1 LRIYIKQKAAAGT
14 PGLPSLFEES
24 TRMFPTETLVDL
36 SRWQFAL
43 TALYHFIMVP
53 LTLGLSWI
61 LFIMESVYVM
71 TGREIYK
78 DMTRFWGKLFG
89 INFALGVTTGI
100 TMEFQFGTNWAYYSH
115 YVGDIFGAPLAIE
128 GLMAFFLESTFVG
141 LFFFGWN
148 RLSKRAH
155 LLSTFLVALGSN
167 LSALWI
173 LVANA
178 WMQNPVGAEFNPAT
192 MRMELTSFADL
203 FFNPVAQVKFV
214 HTVAAGYV
222 TASMFVLGV
231 SAFYLLKG
239 RDVAFARRSFA
250 VAVGFGLASV
260 CSVIVLGDESGYEVG
275 QVQKVKLATIE
286 AAWETEP
293 PPASLTLFGFP
304 DQEAQTTRGEI
315 TVPWLGGL
323 IVTRSLDKPIKG
335 VKELVAESEVR
346 IEKGMKAYGL
356 LQKLRA
362 GDSSPALLQEFTGLK
377 QHLGYGLLLTR
388 YTPKVVDA
396 TPEQIRRA
404 ALDTI
409 PNVGVMFWSFRV
421 MAGLGFYLLA
431 LIAVSFYFCAR
442 RVFDQKRW
450 LLKLIVF
457 SMPAPWIA
465 AELGWIVAEYGR
477 QPWSIGE
484 VLPTL
489 LATSTLST
497 GDVIGSIAAM
507 VLLYTAFM
515 IAAAYLMV
523 KFVRL
528 GPSSLHTGRYFF
540 EHSKATV

>member
-1 LRIYIKQKAAAGT
+1 
-14 PGLPSLFEES
+14 
-24 TRMFPTETLVDL
+24 MFALPTETLVDL

-43 TALYHFIMVP
+43 TAMYHFIMVP

-71 TGREIYK
+71 TGKEIYK

-148 RLSKRAH
+148 RLSKQAH

-178 WMQNPVGAEFNPAT
+178 WMQNPVGAEFNPVT
-192 MRMELTSFADL
+192 MRMELASFADL

-231 SAFYLLKG
+231 SALYLLKG

-275 QVQKVKLATIE
+275 QIQKVKLATME
-286 AAWETEP
+286 AAWDTEP
-293 PPASLTLFGFP
+293 PPASFTIFGFP

-315 TVPWLGGL
+315 KVPWLGGL

-335 VKELVAESEVR
+335 VRQLVEESEVR
-346 IEKGMKAYGL
+346 IEKGVKAYGL
-356 LQKLRA
+356 LQTLRA
-362 GDSSPALLQEFTGLK
+362 GDTSPALLQEFNRLK
-377 QHLGYGLLLTR
+377 QHLGYGLLLKR
-388 YTPKVVDA
+388 YTPRVVDA
-396 TPEQIRRA
+396 TPEQVRRA

-409 PNVGVMFWSFRV
+409 PNVGVMFWSFRIMV
-421 MAGLGFYLLA
+421 GLGFYMLA
-431 LIAVSFYFCAR
+431 LIAASFYFCAK
-442 RVFDQKRW
+442 RVFERKRW

-489 LATSTLST
+489 LASSTLST
-497 GDVIGSIAAM
+497 WDLIGSISAI
-507 VLLYTAFM
+507 VLLYTVFM

-523 KFVRL
+523 KYVRL

-540 EHSKATV
+540 EQPKAAL

>member
-1 LRIYIKQKAAAGT
+1 
-14 PGLPSLFEES
+14 
-24 TRMFPTETLVDL
+24 
-36 SRWQFAL
+36 
-43 TALYHFIMVP
+43 
-53 LTLGLSWI
+53 
-61 LFIMESVYVM
+61 
-71 TGREIYK
+71 
-78 DMTRFWGKLFG
+78 
-89 INFALGVTTGI
+89 
-100 TMEFQFGTNWAYYSH
+100 
-115 YVGDIFGAPLAIE
+115 
-128 GLMAFFLESTFVG
+128 MAFFLESTFVG

-148 RLSKRAH
+148 RLSKQAH
-155 LLSTFLVALGSN
+155 LLTTFLVALGSN

-231 SAFYLLKG
+231 SSLYLLKG
-239 RDVAFARRSFA
+239 RDLAFARRSFA

-275 QVQKVKLATIE
+275 QVQKVKLATME
-286 AAWETEP
+286 AAWDTEP
-293 PPASLTLFGFP
+293 PPASFTIFGLP
-304 DQEAQTTRGEI
+304 DQEAQTTRAEI
-315 TVPWLGGL
+315 KVPWAGGL

-335 VKELVAESEVR
+335 VKLLIEESEVR
-346 IEKGMKAYGL
+346 IEKGMRAYGL

-362 GDSSPALLQEFTGLK
+362 GDTSPALLQEFNSLK
-377 QHLGYGLLLTR
+377 PHLGYGLLLKR

-396 TPEQIRRA
+396 TPEQIQRA

-409 PNVGVMFWSFRV
+409 PNVAVMFWSFRIMV
-421 MAGLGFYLLA
+421 GLGFFMLA
-431 LIAVSFYFCAR
+431 LVATAAYFCAR
-442 RVFDQKRW
+442 RVFDNKRW
-450 LLKLIVF
+450 LLKLIAF

-477 QPWSIGE
+477 QPWTIGE

-489 LATSTLST
+489 LSSSTLST
-497 GDVIGSIAAM
+497 WDVIGSMAAM
-507 VLLYTAFM
+507 VALYTAFM
-515 IAAAYLMV
+515 TAAAYLMV

-540 EHSKATV
+540 EQPKVA

>member
-1 LRIYIKQKAAAGT
+1 
-14 PGLPSLFEES
+14 
-24 TRMFPTETLVDL
+24 MFALPTETLVEL

-43 TALYHFIMVP
+43 TAMYHFIMVP

-71 TGREIYK
+71 TGRQVYK

-141 LFFFGWN
+141 LFFFGWD
-148 RLSKRAH
+148 RLSKQAH
-155 LLSTFLVALGSN
+155 LLTTFLVALGSN

-192 MRMELTSFADL
+192 MRMELASFADL

-231 SAFYLLKG
+231 SALYLLKG

-275 QVQKVKLATIE
+275 QVQKVKLATME
-286 AAWETEP
+286 AAWDTEP
-293 PPASLTLFGFP
+293 PPASFTIFGFP

-315 TVPWLGGL
+315 KVPWLGGL
-323 IVTRSLDKPIKG
+323 IVTRSLDKSIKG
-335 VKELVAESEVR
+335 IKQMVEESEVR
-346 IEKGMKAYGL
+346 IEKGAKAYGL
-356 LQKLRA
+356 LQTLRA
-362 GDSSPALLQEFTGLK
+362 GDTSPALLQEFNDLK
-377 QHLGYGLLLTR
+377 RHLGYGLLLKR
-388 YTPKVVDA
+388 YTSKVTDA
-396 TPEQIRRA
+396 TPEQVHRA

-409 PNVGVMFWSFRV
+409 PNVGVMFWSFRIMV
-421 MAGLGFYLLA
+421 GLGFYMLA
-431 LIAVSFYFCAR
+431 LIAVSFYFCAK

-450 LLKLIVF
+450 LLKLIVC

-489 LATSTLST
+489 LASSTLSAW
-497 GDVIGSIAAM
+497 DLIGSIAAI
-507 VLLYTAFM
+507 VLLYTGFM

-523 KFVRL
+523 KYVRL

-540 EHSKATV
+540 EQPKAAL

>member
-1 LRIYIKQKAAAGT
+1 
-14 PGLPSLFEES
+14 
-24 TRMFPTETLVDL
+24 MFALPTETLVDL

-43 TALYHFIMVP
+43 TAMYHFIMVP

-71 TGREIYK
+71 TGRQIYK

-148 RLSKRAH
+148 RLSKQAH
-155 LLSTFLVALGSN
+155 LLTTFLVALGSN

-192 MRMELTSFADL
+192 MRMELASFADL

-231 SAFYLLKG
+231 SALYLLKG

-275 QVQKVKLATIE
+275 QVQKVKLATME
-286 AAWETEP
+286 AAWDTEP
-293 PPASLTLFGFP
+293 PPASFTLFGFP
-304 DQEAQTTRGEI
+304 DQEAQTTRAEI
-315 TVPWLGGL
+315 KVPWLGGL

-335 VKELVAESEVR
+335 IKHLVEESEVR

-356 LQKLRA
+356 LQALRA
-362 GDSSPALLQEFTGLK
+362 GDTSPALLQEFNGLK
-377 QHLGYGLLLTR
+377 QHLGYGLLLKR
-388 YTPKVVDA
+388 YTPKVTDA
-396 TPEQIRRA
+396 TPEQIHRA

-409 PNVGVMFWSFRV
+409 PNVGVMFWSFRIMV
-421 MAGLGFYLLA
+421 GLGFYMLA
-431 LIAVSFYFCAR
+431 LIAVSFYFCAK
-442 RVFDQKRW
+442 RVFDRKRW

-457 SMPAPWIA
+457 SLPAPWIA

-489 LATSTLST
+489 LASSTLST
-497 GDVIGSIAAM
+497 WDLIGSIAAI
-507 VLLYTAFM
+507 VLLYTGFM

-523 KFVRL
+523 KYVRL

-540 EHSKATV
+540 EQPKASL

>member
-1 LRIYIKQKAAAGT
+1 MF
-14 PGLPSLFEES
+14 SL
-24 TRMFPTETLVDL
+24 PTETLVDL

-43 TALYHFIMVP
+43 TAMYHFIMVP

-71 TGREIYK
+71 TGRQIYK
-78 DMTRFWGKLFG
+78 DMTKFWGKLFG

-148 RLSKRAH
+148 RLSKQAH
-155 LLSTFLVALGSN
+155 LLTTFLVALGSN

-178 WMQNPVGAEFNPAT
+178 WMQNPVGAEFNPVT
-192 MRMELTSFADL
+192 MRMELASFADL

-231 SAFYLLKG
+231 SSLYLLKG

-275 QVQKVKLATIE
+275 QIQKVKLATME
-286 AAWETEP
+286 AAWDTEP
-293 PPASLTLFGFP
+293 PPASFTIFGFP
-304 DQEAQTTRGEI
+304 DQEARTTRGEI
-315 TVPWLGGL
+315 KVPWLGGL
-323 IVTRSLDKPIKG
+323 IVTRSLDRPIKG
-335 VKELVAESEVR
+335 VKQLVAESEVR
-346 IEKGMKAYGL
+346 IEKGMRAFGL

-362 GDSSPALLQEFTGLK
+362 GDASPALLQEFNSLK
-377 QHLGYGLLLTR
+377 QHLGYGLLLKR
-388 YTPKVVDA
+388 YTPNVTDA
-396 TPEQIRRA
+396 TPEQIHRA

-409 PNVGVMFWSFRV
+409 PNVGVMFWSFRIMV
-421 MAGLGFYLLA
+421 GLGFYMLA
-431 LIAVSFYFCAR
+431 LIAVAFYFCAKR
-442 RVFDQKRW
+442 EFDRKRW

-465 AELGWIVAEYGR
+465 AELGWIV
-477 QPWSIGE
+477 
-484 VLPTL
+484 
-489 LATSTLST
+489 
-497 GDVIGSIAAM
+497 
-507 VLLYTAFM
+507 
-515 IAAAYLMV
+515 
-523 KFVRL
+523 
-528 GPSSLHTGRYFF
+528 
-540 EHSKATV
+540 

>member
-1 LRIYIKQKAAAGT
+1 
-14 PGLPSLFEES
+14 
-24 TRMFPTETLVDL
+24 MFALPTELLVDL

-43 TALYHFIMVP
+43 TAMYHFIMVP

-71 TGREIYK
+71 TGKEIYK

-141 LFFFGWN
+141 LFFFGWS

-155 LLSTFLVALGSN
+155 LLTTFLVALGSN

-231 SAFYLLKG
+231 SALYLLKG
-239 RDVAFARRSFA
+239 RDVGFARRSFA

-275 QVQKVKLATIE
+275 QVQKVKLATME

-293 PPASLTLFGFP
+293 PPASFTIFGLP

-315 TVPWLGGL
+315 KVPWAGGL

-335 VKELVAESEVR
+335 VKQLVEESEVR
-346 IEKGMKAYGL
+346 IEKGMRAFGL

-362 GDSSPALLQEFTGLK
+362 GDSSPAVLQEFNSLK
-377 QHLGYGLLLTR
+377 PHLGYGLLLKR

-396 TPEQIRRA
+396 TPEQIHRA

-409 PNVGVMFWSFRV
+409 PNVGVMFWSFRIMV
-421 MAGLGFYLLA
+421 GLGFYMLA
-431 LIAVSFYFCAR
+431 LIAVSFYLCAK

-489 LATSTLST
+489 LASSTLST
-497 GDVIGSIAAM
+497 GDLIGSMAAM

-523 KFVRL
+523 KYVRL
-528 GPSSLHTGRYFF
+528 GPSSLHTGRYAF
-540 EHSKATV
+540 EQSKAAV

>member
-1 LRIYIKQKAAAGT
+1 
-14 PGLPSLFEES
+14 
-24 TRMFPTETLVDL
+24 MFALPTELLVDL

-43 TALYHFIMVP
+43 TAMYHFIMVP

-71 TGREIYK
+71 TGKEIYK

-148 RLSKRAH
+148 RLSKQAH
-155 LLSTFLVALGSN
+155 LLTTFLVALGSN

-231 SAFYLLKG
+231 SALYLLKG

-275 QVQKVKLATIE
+275 QVQKVKLATME

-293 PPASLTLFGFP
+293 PPASFTIFGLP
-304 DQEAQTTRGEI
+304 DQDAKTTRAEI
-315 TVPWLGGL
+315 KIPWAGGL
-323 IVTRSLDKPIKG
+323 IVTRSLDRPIKG
-335 VKELVAESEVR
+335 VKELIEESEVR
-346 IEKGMKAYGL
+346 IEKGMQAYGL

-362 GDSSPALLQEFTGLK
+362 GESSPELLQEFSRLK
-377 QHLGYGLLLTR
+377 PHLGYGLLLKR
-388 YTPKVVDA
+388 YTSRVSDA
-396 TPEQIRRA
+396 TPEQIHRA

-409 PNVGVMFWSFRV
+409 PNVAVMFWSFRIMV
-421 MAGLGFYLLA
+421 GLGFYMLA
-431 LIAVSFYFCAR
+431 LIAVSFYFCAKR
-442 RVFDQKRW
+442 EFERKRW

-489 LATSTLST
+489 LSTSTLST
-497 GDVIGSIAAM
+497 GDLIGSIIAL
-507 VLLYTAFM
+507 VVLYTAFM

-540 EHSKATV
+540 EQQKAA

>member
-1 LRIYIKQKAAAGT
+1 
-14 PGLPSLFEES
+14 
-24 TRMFPTETLVDL
+24 MFALPTETLVDL

-43 TALYHFIMVP
+43 TAMYHFIMVP

-71 TGREIYK
+71 TGKEIYK

-148 RLSKRAH
+148 RLRKQAH
-155 LLSTFLVALGSN
+155 LLTTFLVALGSN

-178 WMQNPVGAEFNPAT
+178 WMQNPVGAEFNPVT
-192 MRMELTSFADL
+192 MRMELTSFYDL

-231 SAFYLLKG
+231 SSLYLLKG
-239 RDVAFARRSFA
+239 RDLAFARRSFA

-275 QVQKVKLATIE
+275 LVQKVKLATME

-293 PPASLTLFGFP
+293 PPASFTIFGFP
-304 DQEAQTTRGEI
+304 DQDAQTTRGEI
-315 TVPWLGGL
+315 KVPWLGGL

-335 VKELVAESEVR
+335 VKQLVEESEVR
-346 IEKGMKAYGL
+346 IQEGVKAFGL
-356 LQKLRA
+356 LQQMRA
-362 GDSSPALLQEFTGLK
+362 GDASPAVLQEFDRVK
-377 QHLGYGLLLTR
+377 KSLGYGLLVQR
-388 YTPKVVDA
+388 YTSKVTDA
-396 TPEQIRRA
+396 TPEQIHRA

-409 PNVGVMFWSFRV
+409 PNVGVMFWSFRIMV
-421 MAGLGFYLLA
+421 GLGFYMLA
-431 LIAVSFYFCAR
+431 LVATAAYFCAR

-477 QPWSIGE
+477 QPWTIGE

-489 LATSTLST
+489 LSSSTLST
-497 GDVIGSIAAM
+497 WDVIGSMAAIIM
-507 VLLYTAFM
+507 LYTAFM

-528 GPSSLHTGRYFF
+528 GPSSLHTGRYYF
-540 EHSKATV
+540 EQQKAA

>member
-1 LRIYIKQKAAAGT
+1 
-14 PGLPSLFEES
+14 
-24 TRMFPTETLVDL
+24 MFALPTETLVDL

-43 TALYHFIMVP
+43 TAMYHFIMVP

-71 TGREIYK
+71 TGKEIYK

-148 RLSKRAH
+148 RLSKQAH
-155 LLSTFLVALGSN
+155 LLTTFLVALGSN

-192 MRMELTSFADL
+192 MRMELASFSDL

-231 SAFYLLKG
+231 SALYLLKG

-275 QVQKVKLATIE
+275 QIQKVKLATME
-286 AAWETEP
+286 AAWDTEP
-293 PPASLTLFGFP
+293 PPASFTIFGFP

-315 TVPWLGGL
+315 KVPWLGGL

-335 VKELVAESEVR
+335 VRQLVEESEVR
-346 IEKGMKAYGL
+346 IEKGMRAFGL

-362 GDSSPALLQEFTGLK
+362 GDASPALLQEFNSLK
-377 QHLGYGLLLTR
+377 QHLGYGLLLKR
-388 YTPKVVDA
+388 YTHRVIDA
-396 TPEQIRRA
+396 TPEQVRRA

-409 PNVGVMFWSFRV
+409 PNVGVMFWSFRIMV
-421 MAGLGFYLLA
+421 GLGFYMLA
-431 LIAVSFYFCAR
+431 LIAVSFYFCAKR
-442 RVFDQKRW
+442 EFERKRW

-489 LATSTLST
+489 LASSTLST
-497 GDVIGSIAAM
+497 WDLIGSISAI
-507 VLLYTAFM
+507 VLLYTVFM
-515 IAAAYLMV
+515 IAAAFLMV
-523 KFVRL
+523 KYVRL

-540 EHSKATV
+540 EQPNPAL

>member
-1 LRIYIKQKAAAGT
+1 
-14 PGLPSLFEES
+14 
-24 TRMFPTETLVDL
+24 MFTLPTETLVDL

-43 TALYHFIMVP
+43 TAMYHFIMVP

-71 TGREIYK
+71 TGKEVYK

-148 RLSKRAH
+148 RLNKQTH
-155 LLSTFLVALGSN
+155 LLTTFLVALGSN

-178 WMQNPVGAEFNPAT
+178 WMQYPVGAEFNPAT
-192 MRMELTSFADL
+192 MRMELTSFSDL

-214 HTVAAGYV
+214 HTVGAGYV
-222 TASMFVLGV
+222 TASLFVLGV
-231 SAFYLLKG
+231 SSLYLLKG
-239 RDVAFARRSFA
+239 RDLAFARRSFA

-260 CSVIVLGDESGYEVG
+260 CSVLVLGDESGYEVG
-275 QVQKVKLATIE
+275 QVQKVKLAAME

-293 PPASLTLFGFP
+293 PPASFTIFGFP

-315 TVPWLGGL
+315 KIPWLGGL
-323 IVTRSLDKPIKG
+323 IVTRSLDKPVMG
-335 VKELVAESEVR
+335 VKQLVAQSEAR
-346 IEKGMKAYGL
+346 IERGLKAYGL
-356 LQKLRA
+356 LQTLRA
-362 GDSSPALLQEFTGLK
+362 GDTSAAVLREFNDLK
-377 QHLGYGLLLTR
+377 RDLGYGLLLKR
-388 YTPKVVDA
+388 YTPRVIDA
-396 TPEQIRRA
+396 TPEQIRQA

-409 PNVGVMFWSFRV
+409 PNVAVMYWCFRIMV
-421 MAGLGFYLLA
+421 GLGFYMLA
-431 LIAVSFYFCAR
+431 LVATAAYFCAR
-442 RVFDQKRW
+442 RVFDRKRW

-465 AELGWIVAEYGR
+465 AELGWVVAEYGR
-477 QPWSIGE
+477 QPWTIGE

-489 LATSTLST
+489 LSSSTLSP
-497 GDVIGSIAAM
+497 GDLIGSIAAL
-507 VLLYTAFM
+507 VLLYTVFI
-515 IAAAYLMV
+515 IAAGYLMV

-540 EHSKATV
+540 EQQRPA

>member
-1 LRIYIKQKAAAGT
+1 
-14 PGLPSLFEES
+14 
-24 TRMFPTETLVDL
+24 MFTLPTETLVDL

-43 TALYHFIMVP
+43 TAMYHFIMVP

-148 RLSKRAH
+148 RLNKQTH
-155 LLSTFLVALGSN
+155 LLTTFLVALGSN

-192 MRMELTSFADL
+192 MRMELTSFSEL

-214 HTVAAGYV
+214 HTVGAGYV
-222 TASMFVLGV
+222 TASLFVLGV
-231 SAFYLLKG
+231 SSLYLLKG
-239 RDVAFARRSFA
+239 RDLAFARRSFA

-275 QVQKVKLATIE
+275 QVQKVKLATME
-286 AAWETEP
+286 AAWDTEP
-293 PPASLTLFGFP
+293 PPASFTIFGFP

-315 TVPWLGGL
+315 KVPWLGGL
-323 IVTRSLDKPIKG
+323 IVTRALDRPVKG
-335 VKELVAESEVR
+335 VKQLIAESEAR
-346 IEKGMKAYGL
+346 IERGLKAYGL
-356 LQKLRA
+356 LQTLRA
-362 GDSSPALLQEFTGLK
+362 GDTSPAVLQEFNTLK
-377 QHLGYGLLLTR
+377 RDLGYGLLLKR
-388 YTPKVVDA
+388 YTPKVIDA
-396 TPEQIRRA
+396 TPEQIRQA
-404 ALDTI
+404 AMDTI
-409 PNVGVMFWSFRV
+409 PNVAVMFWSFRIMV
-421 MAGLGFYLLA
+421 GLGFYMLA
-431 LIAVSFYFCAR
+431 LVATAAYFCAR
-442 RVFDQKRW
+442 RVFDRKRW

-489 LATSTLST
+489 LSSSVLSP
-497 GDVIGSIAAM
+497 GDLIGSIAAL
-507 VLLYTAFM
+507 VLLYTVFI
-515 IAAAYLMV
+515 IAAGYLMV

-528 GPSSLHTGRYFF
+528 GPSSLHTGRYYF
-540 EHSKATV
+540 EQQKPA